1 MATFISARARLTVL
15 SIGLCAL
22 LLVAVSS
29 SAQSL
34 EDSTISRWLETSV
47 ALAQYGDALDDML
60 DEEDDDWV
68 RYTTLSEAEYYRQIE
83 AELRAVGVYD
93 QVAQITSRHN
103 WASPGHFFRTG
114 ERIGLAMQAY
124 FAREM
129 MAEMP
134 PEQAAM
140 LADFL
145 DPAVNDVP
153 REDINV
159 IERNWGVIMAFIEEQ
174 GYLDDDY

>member
-1 MATFISARARLTVL
+1 MVTLTSVKRAFYLAVVGAFSLVIGSALA
-15 SIGLCAL
+15 
-22 LLVAVSS
+22 

-34 EDSTISRWLETSV
+34 EDRTISRWLETSV
-47 ALAQYGDALDDML
+47 ELEPFGEALDGIL
-60 DEEDDDWV
+60 NEDDEDWE
-68 RYTTLSEAEYYRQIE
+68 RYTTLSEAEYYQLIE
-83 AELRAVGVYD
+83 AELRAVGLYD
-93 QVAQITSRHN
+93 DVEQVTSRFS
-103 WASPGHFFRTG
+103 WSSPGHFFRTG

-145 DPAVNDVP
+145 DPAVGDVP
-153 REDINV
+153 NDDINV
-159 IERNWGVIMAFIEEQ
+159 IERNWDTILAFIEAQ

>member
-1 MATFISARARLTVL
+1 MSPLTSVKRLFCLVVGVFSLVIGSALA
-15 SIGLCAL
+15 
-22 LLVAVSS
+22 
-29 SAQSL
+29 SAQAL
-34 EDSTISRWLETSV
+34 DDSTISRWLETS
-47 ALAQYGDALDDML
+47 AQLEPFGNALDGIL
-60 DEEDDDWV
+60 NEDDEDWA
-68 RYTTLSEAEYYRQIE
+68 RYTTLSEAEYYRLIE
-83 AELRAVGVYD
+83 TELRAAGLYD
-93 QVAQITSRHN
+93 DVEQVTNRFN
-103 WASPGHFFRTG
+103 WSSPGHFFRTG

-145 DPAVNDVP
+145 DPAVSEVSLD
-153 REDINV
+153 DINV
-159 IERNWGVIMAFIEEQ
+159 IERNWDTILAFVEEQ